1 MISNLNQIGF
11 TSIKAKLL
19 ASFSLIIIMLIVTAG
34 IGIYNL
40 SIMNDQMSKIINVSA
55 EKVKLAARVNQGAL
69 AVSRAEKNIIL
80 AESKAAMD
88 EYADFIAQTRDEML
102 ERRATLRNLVNDNG
116 KRLLDEFAA
125 TWDEYIEVNL
135 QIRDLARADLND
147 KAIALSK
154 NEGRRLNDLA
164 ISQMANLVNAIEQDM
179 ANDELE
185 AQARHSSAY
194 SLMLVITLTGL
205 IAGIV
210 IAIFI
215 SSRITGALNRLSR
228 RMNDIADG
236 EGDLTVTVDDS
247 SKDETGEV
255 ARAFNKF
262 VAKIRTT
269 ITSVASETTQ
279 VASTSEE
286 LSIVSNTT
294 SAAVKKLHDETQQVA
309 TAMTQMNA
317 TIQDVANSAENAAS
331 SASDSNSN
339 AKAGESMVNETV
351 HAVDNLTKEIN
362 QSASAIEKLQADS
375 ENISTILDVIK
386 GVSEQTNLLALNAA
400 IEAARAGEQGRGFAV
415 VADEVRTLAQRTK
428 ESAANI
434 EQMID
439 KFQSGILTAI
449 EVMTKSQQQTDLVVE
464 KVSKTGETL
473 RTINDYSSAIND
485 MNAQIA
491 SAAEQ
496 QAVVADEISRNVVNI
511 KQVTEQSSAATEQ
524 TSTASNEMAIL
535 GNNLLKLVQQFKVQ
549 VLGFS
554 CFQAE

>member
-1 MISNLNQIGF
+1 
-11 TSIKAKLL
+11 
-19 ASFSLIIIMLIVTAG
+19 
-34 IGIYNL
+34 
-40 SIMNDQMSKIINVSA
+40 
-55 EKVKLAARVNQGAL
+55 
-69 AVSRAEKNIIL
+69 
-80 AESKAAMD
+80 
-88 EYADFIAQTRDEML
+88 
-102 ERRATLRNLVNDNG
+102 
-116 KRLLDEFAA
+116 
-125 TWDEYIEVNL
+125 
-135 QIRDLARADLND
+135 
-147 KAIALSK
+147 
-154 NEGRRLNDLA
+154 
-164 ISQMANLVNAIEQDM
+164 
-179 ANDELE
+179 
-185 AQARHSSAY
+185 
-194 SLMLVITLTGL
+194 
-205 IAGIV
+205 
-210 IAIFI
+210 
-215 SSRITGALNRLSR
+215 
-228 RMNDIADG
+228 
-236 EGDLTVTVDDS
+236 
-247 SKDETGEV
+247 
-255 ARAFNKF
+255 
-262 VAKIRTT
+262 
-269 ITSVASETTQ
+269 
-279 VASTSEE
+279 
-286 LSIVSNTT
+286 
-294 SAAVKKLHDETQQVA
+294 
-309 TAMTQMNA
+309 MTQMNA

-331 SASDSNSN
+331 SASDSNNN

-535 GNNLLKLVQQFKVQ
+535 GNNLLKLIQQFKV
-549 VLGFS
+549 
-554 CFQAE
+554 

>member
-147 KAIALSK
+147 KAIVLSK

-535 GNNLLKLVQQFKVQ
+535 GNNLLKLVQQFKV
-549 VLGFS
+549 
-554 CFQAE
+554 

>member
-1 MISNLNQIGF
+1 MPSHLNQIGF

-40 SIMNDQMSKIINVSA
+40 SMMNDQMSKIINVSA

-80 AESKAAMD
+80 ADSKAAMD

-135 QIRDLARADLND
+135 QIRDLARANLND

-179 ANDELE
+179 ANDELK

-194 SLMLVITLTGL
+194 SLMLVITLIGL

-215 SSRITGALNRLSR
+215 SSRITGALNRLSH

-247 SKDETGEV
+247 SKDETGDV

-331 SASDSNSN
+331 SASDSNNN
-339 AKAGESMVNETV
+339 AQAGESMVNETV

-535 GNNLLKLVQQFKVQ
+535 GNNLLKLVQQFKV
-549 VLGFS
+549 
-554 CFQAE
+554 

>member
-1 MISNLNQIGF
+1 
-11 TSIKAKLL
+11 
-19 ASFSLIIIMLIVTAG
+19 MLFR
-34 IGIYNL
+34 
-40 SIMNDQMSKIINVSA
+40 S
-55 EKVKLAARVNQGAL
+55 
-69 AVSRAEKNIIL
+69 
-80 AESKAAMD
+80 
-88 EYADFIAQTRDEML
+88 
-102 ERRATLRNLVNDNG
+102 
-116 KRLLDEFAA
+116 
-125 TWDEYIEVNL
+125 
-135 QIRDLARADLND
+135 
-147 KAIALSK
+147 
-154 NEGRRLNDLA
+154 
-164 ISQMANLVNAIEQDM
+164 
-179 ANDELE
+179 
-185 AQARHSSAY
+185 
-194 SLMLVITLTGL
+194 
-205 IAGIV
+205 
-210 IAIFI
+210 
-215 SSRITGALNRLSR
+215 
-228 RMNDIADG
+228 
-236 EGDLTVTVDDS
+236 
-247 SKDETGEV
+247 
-255 ARAFNKF
+255 
-262 VAKIRTT
+262 
-269 ITSVASETTQ
+269 
-279 VASTSEE
+279 
-286 LSIVSNTT
+286 
-294 SAAVKKLHDETQQVA
+294 
-309 TAMTQMNA
+309 
-317 TIQDVANSAENAAS
+317 AS
-331 SASDSNSN
+331 SASDSNNN

-428 ESAANI
+428 ESATNI

-535 GNNLLKLVQQFKVQ
+535 GNNLLKLVQQFKV
-549 VLGFS
+549 
-554 CFQAE
+554 

>member
-1 MISNLNQIGF
+1 MSSHLNQIGF

-80 AESKAAMD
+80 ADSKAAMD

-194 SLMLVITLTGL
+194 SLMLVITLIGL

-215 SSRITGALNRLSR
+215 SSKITSALNRLSH

-247 SKDETGEV
+247 SKDETGDV

-317 TIQDVANSAENAAS
+317 TIQDVANSAENATS

-535 GNNLLKLVQQFKVQ
+535 GNNLLKLVQQFKV
-549 VLGFS
+549 
-554 CFQAE
+554 

>member
-80 AESKAAMD
+80 ADSKAAMD

-147 KAIALSK
+147 KAIVLSK

-215 SSRITGALNRLSR
+215 SSRITGALNRLSY

-247 SKDETGEV
+247 SKDETGDV

-331 SASDSNSN
+331 SASDSNNN

-428 ESAANI
+428 ESATNI

-535 GNNLLKLVQQFKVQ
+535 GNNLLKLVQQFKV
-549 VLGFS
+549 
-554 CFQAE
+554 

>member
-1 MISNLNQIGF
+1 MSSHLNQIGF

-40 SIMNDQMSKIINVSA
+40 SMMNDQMSKIINVSA

-80 AESKAAMD
+80 ADSKAAMD

-135 QIRDLARADLND
+135 QIRDLARANLND

-179 ANDELE
+179 TNDELE
-185 AQARHSSAY
+185 AQARHTSAY
-194 SLMLVITLTGL
+194 SLMLVITLVGL

-215 SSRITGALNRLSR
+215 SSRITGALNSLSH

-247 SKDETGEV
+247 SKDETGDV

-331 SASDSNSN
+331 SASDSNNN

-535 GNNLLKLVQQFKVQ
+535 GNNLLKLVQQFKV
-549 VLGFS
+549 
-554 CFQAE
+554 

>member
-1 MISNLNQIGF
+1 
-11 TSIKAKLL
+11 
-19 ASFSLIIIMLIVTAG
+19 
-34 IGIYNL
+34 
-40 SIMNDQMSKIINVSA
+40 
-55 EKVKLAARVNQGAL
+55 
-69 AVSRAEKNIIL
+69 
-80 AESKAAMD
+80 
-88 EYADFIAQTRDEML
+88 
-102 ERRATLRNLVNDNG
+102 
-116 KRLLDEFAA
+116 
-125 TWDEYIEVNL
+125 
-135 QIRDLARADLND
+135 
-147 KAIALSK
+147 
-154 NEGRRLNDLA
+154 
-164 ISQMANLVNAIEQDM
+164 
-179 ANDELE
+179 
-185 AQARHSSAY
+185 
-194 SLMLVITLTGL
+194 
-205 IAGIV
+205 
-210 IAIFI
+210 
-215 SSRITGALNRLSR
+215 
-228 RMNDIADG
+228 
-236 EGDLTVTVDDS
+236 
-247 SKDETGEV
+247 
-255 ARAFNKF
+255 
-262 VAKIRTT
+262 
-269 ITSVASETTQ
+269 
-279 VASTSEE
+279 
-286 LSIVSNTT
+286 
-294 SAAVKKLHDETQQVA
+294 
-309 TAMTQMNA
+309 MTQMNA

-331 SASDSNSN
+331 SASDSNNN

-428 ESAANI
+428 ESATNI

-535 GNNLLKLVQQFKVQ
+535 GNNLLKLIQQFKV
-549 VLGFS
+549 
-554 CFQAE
+554 

>member
-1 MISNLNQIGF
+1 MDCQKEFKMISNLNQIGF

-80 AESKAAMD
+80 ADSKAAMD

-194 SLMLVITLTGL
+194 SLMLVITLVGL

-215 SSRITGALNRLSR
+215 SSRITGALNRLSH

-247 SKDETGEV
+247 SKDETGDV

-331 SASDSNSN
+331 SASDSNNN
-339 AKAGESMVNETV
+339 AKAGESMVSETV

-428 ESAANI
+428 ESATNI

-535 GNNLLKLVQQFKVQ
+535 GNNLLKLVQQFKV
-549 VLGFS
+549 
-554 CFQAE
+554 

>member
-40 SIMNDQMSKIINVSA
+40 SKMNDQMSKIINVSA

-80 AESKAAMD
+80 ADSKAAMD

-147 KAIALSK
+147 KAIVLSK

-247 SKDETGEV
+247 SKDETGDV

-331 SASDSNSN
+331 SASDSNNN

-428 ESAANI
+428 ESATNI

-535 GNNLLKLVQQFKVQ
+535 GNNLLKLVQQFKV
-549 VLGFS
+549 
-554 CFQAE
+554 

>member
-80 AESKAAMD
+80 ADSKAAMD

-194 SLMLVITLTGL
+194 SLMLVITLVGL

-215 SSRITGALNRLSR
+215 SSRITGALNRLSH

-247 SKDETGEV
+247 SKDETGDV

-331 SASDSNSN
+331 SASDSNNN
-339 AKAGESMVNETV
+339 AKAGESMVSETV

-428 ESAANI
+428 ESATNI

-535 GNNLLKLVQQFKVQ
+535 GNNLLKLVQQFKV
-549 VLGFS
+549 
-554 CFQAE
+554 

>member
-1 MISNLNQIGF
+1 MPSHLNQIGF

-40 SIMNDQMSKIINVSA
+40 SMMNEQMSKIINVSA

-80 AESKAAMD
+80 ADSKAAMD

-135 QIRDLARADLND
+135 QIRDLARANLND

-179 ANDELE
+179 ANDELK

-194 SLMLVITLTGL
+194 SLMLVITLIGL

-215 SSRITGALNRLSR
+215 SSRITGALNRLSH

-247 SKDETGEV
+247 SKDETGDV

-294 SAAVKKLHDETQQVA
+294 SEAVKKLHDETQQVA

-331 SASDSNSN
+331 SASDSNNN

-496 QAVVADEISRNVVNI
+496 QAVVAEEISRNVVSI

-535 GNNLLKLVQQFKVQ
+535 GNNLLKLVQQFKV
-549 VLGFS
+549 
-554 CFQAE
+554 

>member
-535 GNNLLKLVQQFKVQ
+535 GNNLLKLVQQFKV
-549 VLGFS
+549 
-554 CFQAE
+554 

>member
-19 ASFSLIIIMLIVTAG
+19 ASFSLIIVMLIVTAG

-80 AESKAAMD
+80 ADSKAAMD

-147 KAIALSK
+147 KAIVLSK

-247 SKDETGEV
+247 SKDETGDV

-331 SASDSNSN
+331 SASDSNNN
-339 AKAGESMVNETV
+339 AKAGESMVSETV

-428 ESAANI
+428 ESATNI

-535 GNNLLKLVQQFKVQ
+535 GNNLLKLVQQFKV
-549 VLGFS
+549 
-554 CFQAE
+554 